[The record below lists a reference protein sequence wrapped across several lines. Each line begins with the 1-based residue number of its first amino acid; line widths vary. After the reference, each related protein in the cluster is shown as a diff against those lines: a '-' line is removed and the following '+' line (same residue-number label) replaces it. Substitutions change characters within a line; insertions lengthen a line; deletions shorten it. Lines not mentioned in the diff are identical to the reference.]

1 MVLYNT
7 VYIYAVDC
15 DDSLKSVAT
24 LATNSKKTALV
35 RSLTVEYMYEKT
47 KKNRRVTTYLSKSL
61 VIAVCKKLVKTQIN
75 TILAHKLVR
84 AISQESL
91 VQFT

>member
-24 LATNSKKTALV
+24 LATNSKKAALV

-61 VIAVCKKLVKTQIN
+61 VNMHTLSDFFFANKIA
-75 TILAHKLVR
+75 
-84 AISQESL
+84 
-91 VQFT
+91 